1 MKKRAL
7 TKGMLMTALVCGFVQ
22 WGGTAVH
29 AAELNTFALDEYVV
43 TATRT
48 EKRDIDIPASTEV
61 LTQEEIKMSG
71 ATNVME
77 ALSKVNGMEFK
88 SYFAGGSAMTTMI
101 PEITLRGFNN
111 GTLVMVNGNPINL
124 NNKYVLDAIPTEA
137 IDRIEIVKGGG
148 AIMYGSDAMGG
159 VVNIITKK
167 TTNNYITYGAGNY
180 GQRKFNV
187 GAGNEKFRVNYD
199 LKKWG
204 SIDHVSDS
212 ARPSTATSYS
222 YNQVGNEKEN
232 IGIGYNIN
240 DRLTFEYN
248 HFDSSVDYNC
258 VVTQTGAERNWR
270 DTYTKQDLFQLN
282 YKDDSWKANMWYTE
296 NEIDY
301 FGGDKFGV
309 IKDSAHART
318 QNSSY
323 GIDLQKNIVL
333 SDKSL
338 LTVGGNFKNE
348 KNDPKIDKGNE
359 VTDGDRERNTYA
371 VFAQLDHK
379 MNDKDSIILSARE
392 TWTGS
397 STNGLDYDNFSAAA
411 QYVHKLN
418 DDQNVYVSVAQ
429 SFIMPTF
436 SQMYPSGFGA
446 GDPNPNLKPQEGINY
461 EIGYKAISGNH
472 IWKAAIFH
480 MDVKDNISASWN
492 QTTDLWTYKN
502 SDFRNTGIEGSLEV
516 RASEKFGYN
525 VALTVQNPENK
536 TSNEPKKVGWQRK
549 FGGYQIKS
557 GIDYKVGK
565 FKAALTGSYVWDRYT
580 SPSTSDSYEV
590 KPYFLTTLNATY
602 CPDKN
607 SEIALTV
614 DNLLDRNDNLSNT
627 MSNNGAY
634 YATPCNFLLT
644 YTYKF

>member
-1 MKKRAL
+1 MKRRTL
-7 TKGMLMTALVCGFVQ
+7 SKGMLMTALVCGLVQ

-29 AAELNTFALDEYVV
+29 AEELSTFALDEYVV

-48 EKRDIDIPASTEV
+48 EKKDIDVPAATEV
-61 LTQEEIKMSG
+61 LTQQEIKMSG

-101 PEITLRGFNN
+101 PEISIRGFNN

-137 IDRIEIVKGGG
+137 IERIEIIKGGG

-167 TTNNYITYGAGNY
+167 TGNNYITYGMGNY
-180 GQRKFNV
+180 GQRKVNV
-187 GAGNEKFRVNYD
+187 GVGNEKFRVNYD

-204 SIDHVSDS
+204 EIDHVSDS
-212 ARPSTATSYS
+212 ARPSTSTSYS
-222 YNQVGNEKEN
+222 YSQDDNKKEN
-232 IGIGYNIN
+232 IGISYNIN

-248 HFDSSVDYNC
+248 HLDSSVDYNC
-258 VVTQTGAERNWR
+258 IYTKSGAEKNWR

-282 YKDDSWKANMWYTE
+282 YKDDSWKANAWFTE

-301 FGGDKFGV
+301 FGGDAFGV
-309 IKDSAHART
+309 LKASAHTRT
-318 QNSSY
+318 QNSTY
-323 GIDLQKNIVL
+323 GIDIQKNIRL

-348 KNDPKIDKGNE
+348 KYDPKIK
-359 VTDGDRERNTYA
+359 DGVVVKDDTKDRNNFA

-379 MNDKDSIILSARE
+379 VNDSDTFIISARE
-392 TWTGS
+392 TWTAN
-397 STNGLDYDNFSAAA
+397 STNGANYDNLSAAA
-411 QYVHKLN
+411 QYLHKVN
-418 DDQNVYVSVAQ
+418 ENKSIYASVAQ

-436 SQMYPSGFGA
+436 SQMYPSGLAA
-446 GDPNPNLKPQEGINY
+446 GDPNPDLKPQEGINY
-461 EIGYKAISGNH
+461 EIGYKEVSGNH

-480 MDVKDNISASWN
+480 MDVKDNITASWKN
-492 QTTDLWTYKN
+492 DVWSYKN
-502 SDFRNTGIEGSLEV
+502 TDFRNTGIEGSLEV

-525 VALTVQNPENK
+525 LGVTIQNPENK
-536 TSNEPKKVGWQRK
+536 ITNEPSKIGWQRK
-549 FGGYQIKS
+549 FGRYQVKS
-557 GIDYKVGK
+557 GVDYSVGK
-565 FKAALTGSYVWDRYT
+565 FNAAFTGSYVWDRYS
-580 SPSTSDSYEV
+580 SPSSKDSYKI
-590 KPYFLTTLNATY
+590 KPYFITTVTATY
-602 CPDKN
+602 APDKN
-607 SEIALTV
+607 SEFALTV
-614 DNLLDRNDNLSNT
+614 DNILDRQDNMSNT
-627 MSNNGAY
+627 MSSNGAY
-634 YATPCNFLLT
+634 YSTPCNFLLT